1 MLVLLDLQANP
12 GASLSVDIVRYK
24 VLDIVVVWRAGR
36 RAEGYTTPNI
46 LDITKHPVHRMNLFH
61 SNYGVKCLNS
71 DLPQNNMRSEKMRHL
86 NSEDKQ
92 GFINNLSSKMNEI
105 EKLSNEMERIKTD
118 FNYANRIFAE
128 SRGINILSILN
139 EDV

>member
-1 MLVLLDLQANP
+1 
-12 GASLSVDIVRYK
+12 
-24 VLDIVVVWRAGR
+24 
-36 RAEGYTTPNI
+36 
-46 LDITKHPVHRMNLFH
+46 
-61 SNYGVKCLNS
+61 
-71 DLPQNNMRSEKMRHL
+71 MRHL